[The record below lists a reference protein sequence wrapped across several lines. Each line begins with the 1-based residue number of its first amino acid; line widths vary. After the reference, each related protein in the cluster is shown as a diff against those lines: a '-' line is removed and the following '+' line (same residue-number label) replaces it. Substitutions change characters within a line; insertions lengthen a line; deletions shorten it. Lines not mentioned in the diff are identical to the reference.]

1 MVLEDLFRRPSTLT
15 RLRLPPLG
23 PMMDGLCEWL
33 GCRGYS
39 PHGIRRRM
47 RQVSHF
53 NRYLRRRSV
62 EDVQDVTPR
71 HAERFIEK
79 HAPPCRCRGRHRHRN
94 GGPSNSMRYLI
105 DYLSESGLLVLPS
118 LPSSPKQELLQEYLD
133 HLKYERHLAETTIDT
148 HRKYLTPVLEEL
160 GAAPV
165 KALHKL
171 TPEKVLALFTNHVR
185 DREVSSRRNVRGV
198 LRSFLRFGHQKGYLE
213 RDLAE
218 VVPQIR
224 RYRMSDVPRGVSD
237 EDARKTLE
245 GINRTTPVGR
255 RDFAMIQLLYTYGV
269 RGSQLR
275 ALRVED
281 IQWRESRIRFPAC
294 KRGKEVMEPLS
305 EEVGESL
312 LDYLR
317 DGRPHALYP
326 EVFLT
331 VHRPYRPLRA
341 AARLSAIVA
350 ERMRRAGV
358 SRPKGSHAFRHG
370 FATRMLQHG
379 QSIKTIADLLGH
391 RNINTTFIYTKVD
404 METLRQLPLG
414 WPEV

>member
-23 PMMDGLCEWL
+23 PIMDGLCEWL
-33 GCRGYS
+33 GFRGYS
-39 PHGIRRRM
+39 QHGIRRRL

-62 EDVQDVTPR
+62 KDVQDVTPR

-79 HAPPCRCRGRHRHRN
+79 HAPPCRCTGRHRHRS
-94 GGPSNSMRYLI
+94 GPSNSTRYLM
-105 DYLSESGLLVLPS
+105 DYLSASGLFILPS
-118 LPSSPKQELLQEYLD
+118 LASSPKQELLQEYLD
-133 HLKYERHLAETTIDT
+133 HLKYERHFAETTIHT

-171 TPEKVLALFTNHVR
+171 TPEKILALFTNHVR
-185 DREVSSRRNVRGV
+185 DLEMSSRRNVRGV

-245 GINRTTPVGR
+245 GIDRTTPVGR

-269 RGSQLR
+269 RGGQLR
-275 ALRVED
+275 ALRLED
-281 IQWRESRIRFPAC
+281 IRWRESRIRFPAC
-294 KRGKEVMEPLS
+294 KRGKEVLEPLS

-317 DGRPHALYP
+317 DGRPRALYP

-331 VHRPYRPLRA
+331 VHPPYRPLRA
-341 AARLSAIVA
+341 AARLSTIVA
-350 ERMRRAGV
+350 ERMRQAGV
-358 SRPKGSHAFRHG
+358 SQPKGSHAFRHG

-379 QSIKTIADLLGH
+379 QTIKTIADLLGH

-404 METLRQLPLG
+404 IETLRQLPLD

>member
-1 MVLEDLFRRPSTLT
+1 M
-15 RLRLPPLG
+15 
-23 PMMDGLCEWL
+23 
-33 GCRGYS
+33 
-39 PHGIRRRM
+39 
-47 RQVSHF
+47 
-53 NRYLRRRSV
+53 
-62 EDVQDVTPR
+62 
-71 HAERFIEK
+71 
-79 HAPPCRCRGRHRHRN
+79 
-94 GGPSNSMRYLI
+94 
-105 DYLSESGLLVLPS
+105 DYLSASGLFILPS
-118 LPSSPKQELLQEYLD
+118 LASSPKQELLQEYLD
-133 HLKYERHLAETTIDT
+133 HLKYERHFAETTIHT

-171 TPEKVLALFTNHVR
+171 TPEKILALFTNHVR
-185 DREVSSRRNVRGV
+185 DLEMSSRRNVRGV
-198 LRSFLRFGHQKGYLE
+198 LRSFLRFGQQKGYLE

-245 GINRTTPVGR
+245 GIDRTTPVGR

-269 RGSQLR
+269 RGGQLR
-275 ALRVED
+275 ALRLED
-281 IQWRESRIRFPAC
+281 IRWRESRIRFPAC
-294 KRGKEVMEPLS
+294 KRGKEVLEPLS

-317 DGRPHALYP
+317 DGRPRALYP

-331 VHRPYRPLRA
+331 VHPPYRPLRA
-341 AARLSAIVA
+341 AARLSTIVA
-350 ERMRRAGV
+350 ERMRQAGV
-358 SRPKGSHAFRHG
+358 SQPKGSHAFRHG

-379 QSIKTIADLLGH
+379 QTIKTIADLLGH

-404 METLRQLPLG
+404 IETLRQLPLD